1 MLKKSKS
8 LADATTKIV
17 IASQETLTLPQE
29 KIVLRLKATRTSS
42 VLSLMLCRIQ
52 LRPNQHL
59 TLFLETIHNVLINP
73 KELLQRFTPLMRI
86 DLLSPKVKGPQGN
99 KIKKATGTTART
111 VILRITS
118 VRKVASQEVTE
129 AMVVVVEVIKVIT
142 TKIIVIIVV
151 AITTVR
157 KSHNRLV
164 PMAKT
169 VRVKN
174 LHAIAAAMV
183 GTEMTVKSRILTVG
197 SVVAIVVIM
206 ASKLQTAATVVAIVV
221 TTASKVKTV
230 ATVVETVEVM
240 VSKAPTVAI
249 VVVIV
254 MVTLMARMLTRSPV
268 VKVTINEVV
277 DRTTEE
283 QIQGLPR
290 PSLTMASALNEFK
303 ILLKY

>member
-1 MLKKSKS
+1 
-8 LADATTKIV
+8 
-17 IASQETLTLPQE
+17 
-29 KIVLRLKATRTSS
+29 
-42 VLSLMLCRIQ
+42 
-52 LRPNQHL
+52 L

-73 KELLQRFTPLMRI
+73 KELLQRFTLLMRI
-86 DLLSPKVKGPQGN
+86 DLLSPKVKGSQGN

-118 VRKVASQEVTE
+118 MRKVASQEVIE

-157 KSHNRLV
+157 KSHTRLV

-183 GTEMTVKSRILTVG
+183 GTEMTAKSRIPTVG

-230 ATVVETVEVM
+230 ATVAVTVEVM
-240 VSKAPTVAI
+240 VSKAPTVATVAETVKVMVSKVPTVAI

-277 DRTTEE
+277 DRTTEQ

-290 PSLTMASALNEFK
+290 PSLTMAKALNEFK